1 MSGGRIPQLRRAAV
15 IVAALIVP
23 LAGTHAVADAE
34 GPGGSV
40 DGSVTVAAL
49 VVTAVTPPATPPAAG
64 DLVTVRVQ
72 VRNDL
77 PRPVNALAVGITGAV
92 TAGATVPTL
101 AAGQTA
107 DVALPVWFCT
117 AGPTIIIATA
127 TGLDGGSAVSAAP
140 NQSTVA
146 VGAGPGCPSD
156 PSIDRFPIRVSAA
169 ADRSNP
175 IPLDGRIVGGIIHVF
190 VDPANPV
197 LAATRI
203 NRVEFRLDGR
213 ALITENFRTVR
224 PRPQPRVIRPWSRL
238 DTAHQ
243 RHPHRHRRRPTP
255 QRHHP
260 ALHRDLHR
268 RQRPARQVDP
278 LLHHPGSQGS
288 PTPRRCHPHRSLGP
302 TSSSAPPPA
311 SPTPSVYMFRNGR
324 LIRVETTA
332 PYDLGGTARNGDARP
347 FTLTGLRRGTH
358 TVTVEYRLPGGVT
371 ITQRASFTRP

>member
-1 MSGGRIPQLRRAAV
+1 MSGGRIPQLRQAAV

-23 LAGTHAVADAE
+23 LAGAHAVAHAE

-77 PRPVNALAVGITGAV
+77 PRPVSALAVGITGAV

-117 AGPTIIIATA
+117 AGPTIITAAA
-127 TGLDGGSAVSAAP
+127 TGLDGGGPVSAAP
-140 NQSTVA
+140 SQSTVP

-190 VDPANPV
+190 VDPANPA

-213 ALITENFRTVR
+213 ALVTENSAPFDLARSRGSSARGLDSTLLTNGTHTVTAVVR
-224 PRPQPRVIRPWSRL
+224 LRNGTIHRSTATFIVDNGPLVKSIRYSSTPDRSTPQPL
-238 DTAHQ
+238 DGASLTG
-243 RHPHRHRRRPTP
+243 
-255 QRHHP
+255 
-260 ALHRDLHR
+260 
-268 RQRPARQVDP
+268 RQTYIFV
-278 LLHHPGSQGS
+278 S
-288 PTPRRCHPHRSLGP
+288 PTTRV
-302 TSSSAPPPA
+302 ADA
-311 SPTPSVYMFRNGR
+311 SVYMFRNGR
-324 LIRVETTA
+324 LIRVETVA

-347 FTLTGLRRGTH
+347 FSLTGLRRGTH
-358 TVTVEYRLPGGVT
+358 TITIEYRLPGGVT